1 MKCINRKCRAT
12 AALLVC
18 ILGMSLVSG
27 CEKTENLSD
36 AFTADSPEYG
46 ITAKDAD
53 TDISYFAKDLCVTEG
68 YAENISADTSESYA
82 ALFFNVDT
90 KEVLYAKN
98 IYDRLY
104 PASTTKLM
112 TALLALEHGDLDAQT
127 TVSQEAITFHEN
139 GVSTAK
145 LKVGDILTIRQLLY
159 ALLLPSANDAANV
172 IAEAVAGSQDQFA
185 VMMNEKA
192 QALGATGSHFVNAN
206 GLQDENHYTTAYDL
220 YLIFQAA
227 MQYDDFMEIMQT
239 PEYEASY
246 QASDGTPVS
255 AVWKSTNQFTVG
267 TSDVP
272 EGVSAVGGK
281 TGTTTAARSCLVQ
294 LFTDAQGQRYVA
306 IILGCKERAILY
318 EEMQSFLS
326 NLNN

>member
-1 MKCINRKCRAT
+1 M
-12 AALLVC
+12 
-18 ILGMSLVSG
+18 
-27 CEKTENLSD
+27 
-36 AFTADSPEYG
+36 
-46 ITAKDAD
+46 
-53 TDISYFAKDLCVTEG
+53 TDGDVEAV
-68 YAENISADTSESYA
+68 SADTSESYA

-90 KEVLYAKN
+90 REVLYAKN

-112 TALLALEHGDLDAQT
+112 TALLALEHGNLDSPV

-145 LKVGDILTIRQLLY
+145 LKAGDSLTVRQLLY

-172 IAEAVAGSQDQFA
+172 IAEAVGGSVDQFA
-185 VMMNEKA
+185 AMMNEKA

-227 MQYDDFMEIMQT
+227 MKYDDFMEILQT

-246 QASDGTPVS
+246 QAADGTAVS
-255 AVWKSTNQFTVG
+255 AVWKSTNQFTAG
-267 TSDVP
+267 NTAVP

-318 EEMQSFLS
+318 EEMLSFLS

>member
-1 MKCINRKCRAT
+1 MKCINRRCST
-12 AALLVC
+12 AAAMLAC
-18 ILGMSLVSG
+18 ILCTSLVTG
-27 CEKTENLSD
+27 CGKTEVFSD
-36 AFTADSPEYG
+36 SFTADSLEYG
-46 ITAKDAD
+46 ITAGDTD
-53 TDISYFAKDLCVTEG
+53 TDISYFAKDLCVTDGDVE
-68 YAENISADTSESYA
+68 AVSADTSESYA

-90 KEVLYAKN
+90 REVLYAKN

-112 TALLALEHGDLDAQT
+112 TALLALEHGNLDSQV

-145 LKVGDILTIRQLLY
+145 LKAGDSLTVRQLLY

-172 IAEAVAGSQDQFA
+172 IAEAVGGSVDQFTA
-185 VMMNEKA
+185 MMNEKA

-227 MQYDDFMEIMQT
+227 MKYDDFMEILQT

-246 QASDGTPVS
+246 QAADGTAVS
-255 AVWKSTNQFTVG
+255 AVWKSTNQFTAG
-267 TSDVP
+267 NTAVP

-318 EEMQSFLS
+318 EEMLSFLS

>member
-1 MKCINRKCRAT
+1 MKCINRRCST
-12 AALLVC
+12 AAAMLAC
-18 ILGMSLVSG
+18 ILCTSLVTG
-27 CEKTENLSD
+27 CGKTEVLSD
-36 AFTADSPEYG
+36 SFTADSLEYG
-46 ITAKDAD
+46 IMAGDTD
-53 TDISYFAKDLCVTEG
+53 TDISYFAKDLCVTDGDVE
-68 YAENISADTSESYA
+68 AVSADTSESYT

-90 KEVLYAKN
+90 REVLYAKN

-112 TALLALEHGDLDAQT
+112 TALLALEHGNLDSPV

-145 LKVGDILTIRQLLY
+145 LKAGDSLTVRQLLY
-159 ALLLPSANDAANV
+159 AILLPSANDAANV
-172 IAEAVAGSQDQFA
+172 IAEAVGGSVDQFA
-185 VMMNEKA
+185 AMMNEKA

-206 GLQDENHYTTAYDL
+206 GLQNENHYTTAYDL

-227 MQYDDFMEIMQT
+227 MEYDDFMEILQT

-246 QASDGTPVS
+246 QAADGTAVS
-255 AVWKSTNQFTVG
+255 AVWKSTNQFTAG
-267 TSDVP
+267 NTAVP

-318 EEMQSFLS
+318 EEMLSFLS

>member
-1 MKCINRKCRAT
+1 MKCINT
-12 AALLVC
+12 
-18 ILGMSLVSG
+18 SLVIG
-27 CEKTENLSD
+27 CGKTEVLSD
-36 AFTADSPEYG
+36 SFTADSLEYG
-46 ITAKDAD
+46 ITAGDTD
-53 TDISYFAKDLCVTEG
+53 TDISYFAKDLCVTDGDVE
-68 YAENISADTSESYA
+68 AVSADTSESYA

-90 KEVLYAKN
+90 REVLYAKN

-112 TALLALEHGDLDAQT
+112 TALLALEHGNLDSPV
-127 TVSQEAITFHEN
+127 TVSQEAITFHE
-139 GVSTAK
+139 
-145 LKVGDILTIRQLLY
+145 KVGDSLTVRQLLY

-172 IAEAVAGSQDQFA
+172 IAEAVGGSMDQFA
-185 VMMNEKA
+185 GMMNEKA

-227 MQYDDFMEIMQT
+227 MKYDDFMEILQT

-246 QASDGTPVS
+246 QAADGTAVS
-255 AVWKSTNQFTVG
+255 AVWKSTNQFTAG
-267 TSDVP
+267 NTAVP

-318 EEMQSFLS
+318 EEMLSFLS